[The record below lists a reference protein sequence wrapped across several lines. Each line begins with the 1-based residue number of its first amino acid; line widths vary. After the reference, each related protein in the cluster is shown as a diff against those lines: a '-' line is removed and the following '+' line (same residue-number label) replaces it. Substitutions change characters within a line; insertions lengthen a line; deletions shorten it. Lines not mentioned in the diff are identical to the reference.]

1 MIRVDLRSDTVTHP
15 TPEMRRAMAKAE
27 VGDDVYGDDPTTN
40 RLQERAAEMLGKQAG
55 LFVTSGTQGNLVSV
69 LTHCTRGDAF
79 VLGDK
84 AHIYQSEAGGT
95 SVLGGVVAK
104 TVPNNADGTLN
115 EADIRAAA
123 AKGDYHK
130 ARVRLLAIE
139 NTQNL
144 CGGVVLSP
152 AQTAAHVAVAREMG
166 LKVHLDGAR
175 LFNAAVYLK
184 CDPKQLT
191 RGVDT
196 VTFCL
201 SKGLSCP
208 IGSVICGS
216 KDVIDEANRWRK
228 MLGGGM
234 RQVGIIAAA
243 GLVALDSMIDR
254 LAEDHNNAR
263 KLAFGLAEIAGIE
276 LDPESVQTNIV
287 RFGVPSKKGN
297 EIAAGLYR
305 EGVYM
310 NTGESSLRLVT
321 HYGVDSEDIDY
332 TLEAMRRVVADVLG
346 KTVSVPRAG
355 RNGRPANGRVT
366 AAGKRPATHR

>member
-40 RLQERAAEMLGKQAG
+40 RLQEKAAEMLGKEAG

-69 LTHCTRGDAF
+69 LSHCTRGDAF

-95 SVLGGVVAK
+95 SVLGGVVMK

-115 EADIRAAA
+115 EADIRAAG

-144 CGGVVLSP
+144 CGGFALSP
-152 AQTAAHVAVAREMG
+152 AQTAAHVAVAQDMG

-175 LFNAAVYLK
+175 LFNAAVYMK
-184 CDPKQLT
+184 CDPKKLT
-191 RGVDT
+191 RGVDS

-208 IGSVICGS
+208 IGSVICG
-216 KDVIDEANRWRK
+216 DRDFIDEANRWRK
-228 MLGGGM
+228 ILGGGM

-254 LAEDHNNAR
+254 LAEDHENAR
-263 KLAFGLAEIAGIE
+263 KLAHGLAEIQGIE
-276 LDPESVQTNIV
+276 IDAETVQTNIV
-287 RFGVPSKKGN
+287 RFSVPSKKGN

-310 NTGESSLRLVT
+310 NPGESSLRLVT
-321 HYGVDSEDIDY
+321 HYGVDAEDIDY
-332 TLEAMRRVVADVLG
+332 TLETMRRVFASVLG
-346 KTVSVPRAG
+346 KSASAPKAS
-355 RNGRPANGRVT
+355 RNGRSTT
-366 AAGKRPATHR
+366 AAPRATAGRR